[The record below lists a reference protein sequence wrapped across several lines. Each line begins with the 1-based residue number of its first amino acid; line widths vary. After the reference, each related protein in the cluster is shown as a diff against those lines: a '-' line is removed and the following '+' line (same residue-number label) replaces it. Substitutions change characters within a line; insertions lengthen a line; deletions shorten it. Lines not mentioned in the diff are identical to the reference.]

1 MEKDHFILPEDHVE
15 DAMSAHLDFPKFPVN
30 LPESNPSRV
39 QSSFGNLFKGCCQR
53 GPFANVQALE
63 VLSDWTHAPSGLLI
77 DKSHADSIAK
87 GL

>member
-15 DAMSAHLDFPKFPVN
+15 DAMSTHPDFPKFPVN
-30 LPESNPSRV
+30 LPESNPSRGR
-39 QSSFGNLFKGCCQR
+39 SSFRNFLKGCRQR

-63 VLSDWTHAPSGLLI
+63 VLSDGGHAPGGLVR